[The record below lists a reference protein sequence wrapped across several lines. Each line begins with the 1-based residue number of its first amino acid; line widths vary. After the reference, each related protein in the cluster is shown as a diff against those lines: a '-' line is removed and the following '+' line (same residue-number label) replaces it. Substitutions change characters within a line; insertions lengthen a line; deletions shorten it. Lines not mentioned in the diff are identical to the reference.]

1 MHVWERTRYH
11 ARHMDRDTTIDVGEA
26 LDSLVH
32 QFSDPWSFLRELI
45 QNAIDADSPEIEVCI
60 EHEPPDMMVVEVR
73 DAGSGMDRQIIDTR
87 LTRLFASSKEGDY
100 TKIGRFGIGFVS
112 VFAIDPEV
120 VCLDTGRN
128 GEYWRVLFRKDRSF
142 ERIVL
147 DTPIEGTSIRL
158 YKRATENELRA
169 ARVRAREVLGHWC
182 KHACV
187 EIRCDGVS
195 ISRPMSLDADCVIT
209 HEEEGTTVLLG
220 FVDQREALRGY
231 YHGGL
236 TLHEEHDDRLPY
248 VAFKIDSRYL
258 EHTLTRDNVL
268 RDDNYAKAMGIVGR
282 LARTRLIEQLVDTLA
297 QRTGDA
303 VRGVRDDAEGV
314 RDESELER
322 LRSRLYEV
330 ISAPGAELPAKV
342 FEQPLVPALTAAG
355 PELLSLARVRKLGKR
370 CWSGSPS
377 PVTDALVER
386 GETVLLFAPDS
397 FLAMTIGHLC
407 EGRPPRVSSLCTA
420 RAATQTEHARWQ
432 PLREATLAQLSE
444 LGLEL
449 SGLELGHL
457 AYAESP
463 VADHV
468 AIAQAKL
475 GELTPI
481 EEVGKLAS
489 GWFGR
494 KRVLVVNADHPTVAH
509 LLELG
514 ASEPE
519 LAGYLLLKLFF
530 LRTELDPLRD
540 NSLASFAAEARW
552 LRTH

>member
-1 MHVWERTRYH
+1 
-11 ARHMDRDTTIDVGEA
+11 MDRDTTIDVGEA

-45 QNAIDADSPEIEVCI
+45 QNAIDADSPEIDVCI
-60 EHEPPDMMVVEVR
+60 EHEAPDLLMVEVR

-87 LTRLFASSKEGDY
+87 LTRLFSSSKEGDY

-158 YKRATENELRA
+158 YKRASENEVRA
-169 ARVRAREVLGHWC
+169 ARIRAREVLGHWC
-182 KHACV
+182 KHARV

-195 ISRPMSLDADCVIT
+195 ITRPLSLDADCVIT

-220 FVDQREALRGY
+220 FVEPREALRGY

-236 TLHEEHDDRLPY
+236 TLYEEHDDRLPH

-258 EHTLTRDNVL
+258 EHTLTRDNVI

-282 LARTRLIEQLVDTLA
+282 LARTQLVEHLVDTLA
-297 QRTGDA
+297 QRTESG
-303 VRGVRDDAEGV
+303 GAESHV
-314 RDESELER
+314 ELER
-322 LRSRLYEV
+322 LRARLFEV
-330 ISAPGAELPAKV
+330 IATPGNDLPAAV
-342 FEQPLVPALTAAG
+342 FERPLVPALTAAG
-355 PELLSLARVRKLGKR
+355 SELLSLARVRKLGKR

-377 PVTDALVER
+377 PVTAALVER
-386 GETVLLFAPDS
+386 GDTILLYPADS
-397 FLAMTIGHLC
+397 FLAMLVRHVC
-407 EGRPPRVSSLCTA
+407 EDRPPRVSSLCTA
-420 RAATQTEHARWQ
+420 VPATPTERTRWQ
-432 PLREATLAQLSE
+432 PLREATLAQLRE
-444 LGLEL
+444 LGREL
-449 SGLELGHL
+449 ADLELGHL

-468 AIAQAKL
+468 AITQAKF
-475 GELTPI
+475 GELTAI
-481 EEVGKLAS
+481 EEVGQLAG

-494 KRVLVVNADHPTVAH
+494 KRVLVVNADHPAVAH

-514 ASEPE
+514 VAEPE
-519 LAGYLLLKLFF
+519 LAAYLLLKLFF
-530 LRTELDPLRD
+530 LRTELDPVRD

-552 LRTH
+552 QRTH

>member
-1 MHVWERTRYH
+1 
-11 ARHMDRDTTIDVGEA
+11 MDRDTTIDVGEA

-45 QNAIDADSPEIEVCI
+45 QNAIDADSPEIDVCI
-60 EHEPPDMMVVEVR
+60 EHEPPDLMVVEVR

-87 LTRLFASSKEGDY
+87 LTRLFSSSKDGDY

-147 DTPIEGTSIRL
+147 ETPIEGTSIRI
-158 YKRATENELRA
+158 YKRAGENEIRA
-169 ARVRAREVLGHWC
+169 ARIRAREVLGHWC
-182 KHACV
+182 KHARV
-187 EIRCDGVS
+187 EIRCDGAA
-195 ISRPMSLDADCVIT
+195 ISRPMSLPDADCVIE

-220 FVDQREALRGY
+220 FVEQREALRGY

-236 TLHEEHDDRLPY
+236 TLHEEHDDRLPH

-258 EHTLTRDNVL
+258 EHTLTRDNVI

-297 QRTGDA
+297 QR
-303 VRGVRDDAEGV
+303 AESGQAG
-314 RDESELER
+314 EEFELER
-322 LRSRLYEV
+322 LRARLYEV
-330 ISAPGAELPAKV
+330 IVAPGAELPAAV
-342 FEQPLVPALTAAG
+342 FERPLVPALTAAG
-355 PELLSLARVRKLGKR
+355 SELLSLARIRKLGKR
-370 CWSGSPS
+370 CWSATSPS
-377 PVTDALVER
+377 PVTAALVER
-386 GETVLLFAPDS
+386 GDTVLLVPADS
-397 FLAMTIGHLC
+397 FSMLTIAHMC
-407 EGRPPRVSSLCTA
+407 EGQTPRVTSLCTA
-420 RAATQTEHARWQ
+420 VAATQIERTRWQ
-432 PLREATLAQLSE
+432 PLREATLAALRE

-468 AIAQAKL
+468 AITQAKF
-475 GELTPI
+475 GELTAI
-481 EEVGKLAS
+481 EEVGQLAS
-489 GWFGR
+489 GWFAR

-514 ASEPE
+514 AVEPE
-519 LAGYLLLKLFF
+519 LAAYLLLKLFF
-530 LRTELDPLRD
+530 LRTELDPARD

>member
-1 MHVWERTRYH
+1 
-11 ARHMDRDTTIDVGEA
+11 MDRDTTIDVGEA

-60 EHEPPDMMVVEVR
+60 EHEPPDLMVVEVR

-87 LTRLFASSKEGDY
+87 LTRLFSSSKEGDY

-158 YKRATENELRA
+158 YKRASENEVRV
-169 ARVRAREVLGHWC
+169 ARIRAREVLGHWC
-182 KHACV
+182 KHARV

-195 ISRPMSLDADCVIT
+195 ISRPLSLVADCVIT

-220 FVDQREALRGY
+220 FVEQRDALRGY

-236 TLHEEHDDRLPY
+236 TLHEEHDDRLPH

-258 EHTLTRDNVL
+258 EHTLTRDNVI
-268 RDDNYAKAMGIVGR
+268 RDDNYAKAMAIVGR
-282 LARTRLIEQLVDTLA
+282 LARTRLVEHLVDTLA
-297 QRTGDA
+297 QQTESGGDEP
-303 VRGVRDDAEGV
+303 GC
-314 RDESELER
+314 ER
-322 LRSRLYEV
+322 LRARLLEV
-330 ISAPGAELPAKV
+330 ISTTQGNELPAAV
-342 FEQPLVPALTAAG
+342 FERPLVPALTPAG
-355 PELLSLARVRKLGKR
+355 SELLSLARVRKLGKQR

-377 PVTDALVER
+377 PVTAALVER
-386 GETVLLFAPDS
+386 GDTILLYPADS
-397 FLAMTIGHLC
+397 FLALIVRHVREDT
-407 EGRPPRVSSLCTA
+407 PPRVSSLCTA
-420 RAATQTEHARWQ
+420 VAVTQIERARWQ
-432 PLREATLAQLSE
+432 PLREATLTQLRE
-444 LGLEL
+444 LGREL
-449 SGLELGHL
+449 ADLELGHL
-457 AYAESP
+457 AYPESP

-468 AIAQAKL
+468 AITQAKF
-475 GELTPI
+475 GELTAI
-481 EEVGKLAS
+481 EEVGQLAS

-494 KRVLVVNADHPTVAH
+494 KRVLVVNADHPSVAH

-514 ASEPE
+514 VAEPE
-519 LAGYLLLKLFF
+519 LAAYLLLKLFF
-530 LRTELDPLRD
+530 LRTELDPVRD

-552 LRTH
+552 LRNH

>member
-1 MHVWERTRYH
+1 
-11 ARHMDRDTTIDVGEA
+11 MDRDTTIDVGEA

-45 QNAIDADSPEIEVCI
+45 QNAIDADSPEIDVCI
-60 EHEPPDMMVVEVR
+60 EHEPPDLLVIEVR

-87 LTRLFASSKEGDY
+87 LTRLFSSSKDGDY

-112 VFAIDPEV
+112 VFALEPEL

-147 DTPIEGTSIRL
+147 DTPIEGTTIRI
-158 YKRATENELRA
+158 YKRASENEVRA
-169 ARVRAREVLGHWC
+169 ARIRAREVLGHWC
-182 KHACV
+182 KHARV
-187 EIRCDGVS
+187 ELRCDGVS
-195 ISRPMSLDADCVIT
+195 ISRPMSLADADCVIT
-209 HEEEGTTVLLG
+209 HEEEGTTVVLG
-220 FVDQREALRGY
+220 FVEQREALRGY

-236 TLHEEHDDRLPY
+236 TLYEEHDDRLPH

-258 EHTLTRDNVL
+258 EHTLTRDNVI

-282 LARTRLIEQLVDTLA
+282 LAQTRLIEQLVDTLA
-297 QRTGDA
+297 QWTIE
-303 VRGVRDDAEGV
+303 VRENA
-314 RDESELER
+314 ELER
-322 LRSRLYEV
+322 LRLRLFEL
-330 ISAPGAELPAKV
+330 ITKPGDELPAAV
-342 FEQPLVPALTAAG
+342 FERPLVPALTAAG
-355 PELLSLARVRKLGKR
+355 VELLSLASIRKLGKR
-370 CWSGSPS
+370 CWSASTSS
-377 PVTDALVER
+377 PVTAALVER
-386 GETVLLFAPDS
+386 GDTVLLYPAES
-397 FLAMTIGHLC
+397 FLAMTIAHLC
-407 EGRPPRVSSLCTA
+407 EGRTSRVSSLCTA
-420 RAATQTEHARWQ
+420 IAVSQIQRERWQ
-432 PLREATLAQLSE
+432 PLREATLAALRE
-444 LGLEL
+444 LGREL

-463 VADHV
+463 VAEHV
-468 AIAQAKL
+468 AITQAEL
-475 GELTPI
+475 GELTAI
-481 EEVGKLAS
+481 EEVGQLAS

-514 ASEPE
+514 VSEPE
-519 LAGYLLLKLFF
+519 LAAYLLLKLFF
-530 LRTELDPLRD
+530 LRIALDPVRD